1 MKIFVDDYGVIKHA
15 EIDLSKKLTLF
26 CGGNGTGKTYMSY
39 LTYAALSI
47 NGGGRLWPLRMVKI
61 RKPEIDSF
69 VKNNKISYSLNPK
82 VLSEV
87 LQNVAASIRRN
98 IDELFG
104 LSDEDAEKMFHFT
117 KIRLGD
123 DESSLNETLL
133 SSAFEIQRSF
143 GDISMRAEKRAK
155 SLEVA
160 IEIEQTPI
168 PPAFDN
174 SDVEIR
180 LRFML
185 NEIYMQ
191 FVRGNISKA
200 FILPVERNSI
210 YTFNKELSLSRNNLI
225 DEILQLPTKDAFD
238 PFSYVRKASKR
249 YPLAIKDAINIA
261 NDLADL
267 KKHKGEYYDVALE
280 IEKQLLGGSVDIS
293 SEGDVVFYNNSSSTK
308 KEGRLP
314 IHMTASLV
322 KTLSSFIFF
331 LKYQAHEGQL
341 IIIDEPE
348 MNFHPD
354 SQIILVSI
362 IVKLLHKGLRFLIS
376 THSDYIIREF
386 NKLMMLDAVRK
397 LHLANAKIYPDMIS
411 LPSEDVNAYYFYF
424 KNLRSKRV
432 VVDRLHVD
440 FDGICVPSIDKVVEA
455 QNAMIDELSYK
466 LHFEHYDNK

>member
-39 LTYAALSI
+39 LVYAALSI
-47 NGGGRLWPLRMVKI
+47 NGRGRMWPLRMVRI
-61 RKPEIDSF
+61 RKTEIDSF
-69 VKNNKISYSLNPK
+69 VKNSKISFTLSSNVLNN
-82 VLSEV
+82 V
-87 LQNVAASIRRN
+87 LQNVASSIQRN

-104 LSDEDAEKMFHFT
+104 LSDEDAEKMFHST
-117 KIRLGD
+117 KISLGG
-123 DESSLNETLL
+123 DELALENTMLDSV
-133 SSAFEIQRSF
+133 FEIQRSI
-143 GDISMRAEKRAK
+143 GDFSMRAEKRAQ
-155 SLEVA
+155 SLEITIVA
-160 IEIEQTPI
+160 EPTSVSST
-168 PPAFDN
+168 FDSN
-174 SDVEIR
+174 DVEIR

-191 FVRGNISKA
+191 LVRGNISKA

-225 DEILQLPTKDAFD
+225 DEILQLPTKDDFD

-261 NDLADL
+261 NDLSDL
-267 KKHKGEYYDVALE
+267 KKNRGEYYDVALE
-280 IEKQLLGGSVDIS
+280 IEKQLLGGRVDIS
-293 SEGDVVFYNNSSSTK
+293 SEGDVVFYSNSSSTK
-308 KEGRLP
+308 RDGRLP

-331 LKYQAHEGQL
+331 LKYQAHKGQL

-362 IVKLLHKGLRFLIS
+362 IVKLLQNGLRFLIS

-397 LHLANAKIYPDMIS
+397 LQSTNAKLYSDMIS
-411 LPSEDVNAYYFYF
+411 LPSEDVGAYYFYF
-424 KNLRSKRV
+424 KNSRSKKV
-432 VVDRLHVD
+432 IVDQLPVD
-440 FDGICVPSIDKVVEA
+440 SDGICVPSIDKVVEA